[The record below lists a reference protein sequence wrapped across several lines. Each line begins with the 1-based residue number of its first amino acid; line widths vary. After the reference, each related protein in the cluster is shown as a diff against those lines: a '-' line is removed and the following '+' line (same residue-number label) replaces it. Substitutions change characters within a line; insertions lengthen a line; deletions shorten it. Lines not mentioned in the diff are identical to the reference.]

1 MKVCD
6 FELPVKCKWKSRE
19 NAYTSE
25 FLQGSVLKLCFNGRK
40 KKKKTGTKF
49 SSSVAKICF

>member
-49 SSSVAKICF
+49 SSNVAKICF